1 VPEPSLS
8 EERLDAAIRRLA
20 EPGALRDA
28 ESAVAT
34 AAPKLQHVLVQALQ
48 EGGWFAEPH
57 EGEVR
62 KAVGGDDEGERL
74 RAVRTLL
81 AEETRIGMLVGVA
94 VGWALHNELTSEQE
108 ETN

>member
-1 VPEPSLS
+1 MPEPSLS

-20 EPGALRDA
+20 EPGAL
-28 ESAVAT
+28 
-34 AAPKLQHVLVQALQ
+34 
-48 EGGWFAEPH
+48 
-57 EGEVR
+57 GE
-62 KAVGGDDEGERL
+62 DEGERL

-94 VGWALHNELTSEQE
+94 VGWALRNELTSQEE